1 MNRPPTPGSPLAK
14 PEPEETIQSIPE
26 GSRASQLGPRR
37 PEGLSPG
44 SQNTITSTG
53 TDRSIRPY
61 ISKIG
66 VLPSSLPSY
75 HKAFMEARKAG
86 KGTKISPPQI
96 DEHSGPHV
104 QSTAEQAETARRLKP
119 HSRSQ
124 LKLEEAKKPAGMTPV
139 PAKKS
144 RPTKWQFG
152 IRSRNQPLEA
162 IGCIYRALQKLGAE
176 WVVDEDYRPKDRD
189 GRERYVKGT
198 VKNSISTNH
207 CRDQNGSFVSNDGDD
222 GGSLH
227 HANSMGDG
235 ERSSSDMGYGSRDSM
250 PNYKLPADPWV
261 LRVRWR
267 KDGMY
272 PPGTVPPGSTHSSTV
287 DLRRHSIA
295 SFSSTGGSLSSTEG
309 LTSTHAAS
317 EPTDAVVMHL
327 DIQLYEMEPG
337 VYLVDFKCAGYETAE
352 GTLLEEKDVTSPF
365 PFLDLAS
372 KLIIQLAE
380 AD

>member
-14 PEPEETIQSIPE
+14 SEFESIQSIPE

-37 PEGLSPG
+37 PEALSPG
-44 SQNTITSTG
+44 SQTTTTSTS
-53 TDRSIRPY
+53 TDRSVRPY

-66 VLPSSLPSY
+66 VLPSSLPAY
-75 HKAFMEARKAG
+75 HKAFMETRKAG
-86 KGTKISPPQI
+86 KDTNSSPPRV
-96 DEHSGPHV
+96 DEHSGPHF

-176 WVVDEDYRPKDRD
+176 WVVDEDFRP
-189 GRERYVKGT
+189 REREGSDRYVKAT
-198 VKNSISTNH
+198 ESPTPNTNH
-207 CRDQNGSFVSNDGDD
+207 GRDQNGSFASD

-227 HANSMGDG
+227 HSNSMEDREG
-235 ERSSSDMGYGSRDSM
+235 SSSDIGYGSRDSM
-250 PNYKLPADPWV
+250 TNYKLPADPWV

-267 KDGMY
+267 KEGMY

-295 SFSSTGGSLSSTEG
+295 SFSSAGGSLPSTEAF
-309 LTSTHAAS
+309 TSTHAAS

-337 VYLVDFKCAGYETAE
+337 VYLVDFKCAGYETSE